1 MKKLFLLMSC
11 ILLFT
16 SFSKSQETFDFNNY
30 QLLKSSGKIPEDITK
45 LYMEKYKEDKSSISK
60 SDKRS
65 ENKAKDEFLQESNYY
80 INQLLI
86 SGKILFNDP
95 ITNYI
100 NGIADVILKDQPDLR
115 KSLRFYT
122 VKSPSVNAFS
132 TDKGIIF
139 VNLGLVAQ
147 VTSEA
152 QLAFVLSHE
161 IVHYAKK
168 HNMDFYLSKKKIE
181 KNKSYD
187 QEDVDESFLKVHHRS
202 REMESE
208 ADDLGLLDYY
218 SKTNYALTEI
228 DGAMDV
234 LQYAYLPFDDI
245 KFDKSYF
252 ESPYF
257 KFPDNYRLDNITPIK
272 GRDDYDDTLSTHPN
286 VLKRREALKDLIKSL
301 DNNGKQAF
309 IQSKEKFTNVK
320 NLARFECINQYIVDQ
335 DYVEAFYNS
344 YIMLKDNPTSFY
356 LHKSMASSL
365 YLMAKHK
372 IDGKLTEVVADY
384 KKREGESQ
392 QLNYLFRK
400 FEKKDFCAVA
410 IRNIWQLYKL
420 HPENEYLTSL
430 KDDMFKNMFSKGN
443 IKPKD
448 LAFALRDTSSVN
460 VVADSLAIEHASNK
474 YDRIKSKKKTTE
486 SKGGGNENYFKYILV
501 DMLQDTAFKRNFNN
515 SFAISKVTNEDED
528 NDEYESYRSY
538 RRRIKNTSTTKI
550 NNILVFNPLYF
561 KIDERKSDMIRYM
574 DSDQKQKEYID
585 KIKRITNKLSIKTN
599 MLIPSEFTADDT
611 ETYNDYSLLKDWL
624 TESFNMPN
632 ESTYILNSSQNVSPL
647 IKKYNTQYIDV
658 SGVLSARTH
667 KMPQTYSQACLW
679 SVYLITIPYSIYLI
693 SAPDYYS
700 YYFHTVLDLKTGQA
714 IYYNNSSFYNRDRN
728 DYLNSKL
735 YDSFNQIRK
744 GKNLRTSNN

>member
-1 MKKLFLLMSC
+1 M
-11 ILLFT
+11 
-16 SFSKSQETFDFNNY
+16 
-30 QLLKSSGKIPEDITK
+30 
-45 LYMEKYKEDKSSISK
+45 
-60 SDKRS
+60 
-65 ENKAKDEFLQESNYY
+65 
-80 INQLLI
+80 
-86 SGKILFNDP
+86 
-95 ITNYI
+95 
-100 NGIADVILKDQPDLR
+100 
-115 KSLRFYT
+115 
-122 VKSPSVNAFS
+122 
-132 TDKGIIF
+132 
-139 VNLGLVAQ
+139 
-147 VTSEA
+147 
-152 QLAFVLSHE
+152 
-161 IVHYAKK
+161 
-168 HNMDFYLSKKKIE
+168 
-181 KNKSYD
+181 
-187 QEDVDESFLKVHHRS
+187 
-202 REMESE
+202 
-208 ADDLGLLDYY
+208 
-218 SKTNYALTEI
+218 
-228 DGAMDV
+228 
-234 LQYAYLPFDDI
+234 
-245 KFDKSYF
+245 
-252 ESPYF
+252 
-257 KFPDNYRLDNITPIK
+257 
-272 GRDDYDDTLSTHPN
+272 
-286 VLKRREALKDLIKSL
+286 
-301 DNNGKQAF
+301 
-309 IQSKEKFTNVK
+309 
-320 NLARFECINQYIVDQ
+320 
-335 DYVEAFYNS
+335 
-344 YIMLKDNPTSFY
+344 
-356 LHKSMASSL
+356 
-365 YLMAKHK
+365 
-372 IDGKLTEVVADY
+372 
-384 KKREGESQ
+384 
-392 QLNYLFRK
+392 FRK

-448 LAFALRDTSSVN
+448 LAFALRDTSTVN

-624 TESFNMPN
+624 TESFNMHN

-700 YYFHTVLDLKTGQA
+700 YYC
-714 IYYNNSSFYNRDRN
+714 YYYYYYYF
-728 DYLNSKL
+728 
-735 YDSFNQIRK
+735 
-744 GKNLRTSNN
+744 